1 MTDKLQELTD
11 RLYREG
17 LTKGREEGEKMKAEA
32 AEEAARIL
40 SEAKKKAEEI
50 ISGAEKRAEDVKA
63 KAASDVKTASE
74 QCLRATKK
82 DIENLLVGSIAD
94 AKVLEDAG
102 FLKEIIKAVAG
113 KFDATQAQDISI
125 VLPEKLRKETE
136 GWVAGE
142 LAGTLSHG
150 IKAEFSKK
158 IGGGFTIGPADGSYF
173 ISMTEETF
181 NSLIAAYLRPATK
194 KLLFGE

>member
-17 LTKGREEGEKMKAEA
+17 LSKGREEGEKMKAEA
-32 AEEAARIL
+32 SEEAARIL
-40 SEAKKKAEEI
+40 SDAKKKAEEI
-50 ISGAEKRAEDVKA
+50 ISEAGKQAADMKA
-63 KAASDVKTASE
+63 KAAADVKAASE

-82 DIENLLVGSIAD
+82 DIENLLVGSISGTETL
-94 AKVLEDAG
+94 KDAG
-102 FLKEIIKAVAG
+102 FLKEIIKTVAE
-113 KFDATQAQDISI
+113 KFDASQAQDISL
-125 VLPEKLRKETE
+125 VLPEKLREETE

-142 LAGTLSHG
+142 LAGILSHG
-150 IKAEFSKK
+150 VKATFSKK

-173 ISMTEETF
+173 ISLTDETF